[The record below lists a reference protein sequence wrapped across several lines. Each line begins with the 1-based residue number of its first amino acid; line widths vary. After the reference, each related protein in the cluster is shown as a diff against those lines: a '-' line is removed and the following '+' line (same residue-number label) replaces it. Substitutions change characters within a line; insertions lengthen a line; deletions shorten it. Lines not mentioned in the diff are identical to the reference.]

1 MKRICIYTDS
11 RLKKLVLTKDFDEP
25 SELKPLLDEYEGYWS
40 LAINLK
46 TDVILEGA
54 FDDTFLDE
62 DYYN

>member
-11 RLKKLVLTKDFDEP
+11 SLKHLVTVKDFDDT
-25 SELKPLLDEYEGYWS
+25 SELKPLLEEYEGYWS

-46 TDVILEGA
+46 NDVILEGA